1 MPATPAELAD
11 WLRHIITGD
20 PSEAERIA
28 FEHEL
33 RQLSPNDRAVIA
45 ARVANCRRDQAWRW
59 RTDQVHKDR
68 LRHPRKNVTLI
79 TLDEAAAAAQVSRSM
94 VCYARTVFDHG
105 TPTEIRE
112 IEAGTAKVGTLGK
125 RIRKGLI
132 PAEIRAIEG
141 GAVKVRTL
149 GEQIRKGLSSAE
161 RRRLANEP
169 VNQRGGNIGRI
180 ADQRLNGLIWR
191 WVRSMVEPIRH
202 LPHPHSA
209 EAIVHATGKG
219 GLIDAKIALGNR
231 LA

>member
-149 GEQIRKGLSSAE
+149 GEQIRKGLARPSAGGSPTSRSTNAAAISAASRTSGLTALSGAGCAPWSS
-161 RRRLANEP
+161 
-169 VNQRGGNIGRI
+169 
-180 ADQRLNGLIWR
+180 
-191 WVRSMVEPIRH
+191 RSGIYRTRT
-202 LPHPHSA
+202 LPKRSCTPPA
-209 EAIVHATGKG
+209 RAV
-219 GLIDAKIALGNR
+219 
-231 LA
+231 